1 MKQNAYNLMS
11 QRKIRTARVAFFFKT
26 GSQIRAHSLGVLKLV
41 TASCPAAAHIYMV
54 IVIYVTRVIV
64 KPSFARVKN
73 FESSQRSRANLF
85 LELDEDGVLP
95 GVMSILW
102 RHFMHTHIRRTR
114 CTWSPSV
121 GAKAT
126 EDLRLA
132 LGKSAIWIT
141 TLRKG

>member
-64 KPSFARVKN
+64 KPSFVRVSN
-73 FESSQRSRANLF
+73 FESSQRSKAN
-85 LELDEDGVLP
+85 
-95 GVMSILW
+95 
-102 RHFMHTHIRRTR
+102 
-114 CTWSPSV
+114 
-121 GAKAT
+121 
-126 EDLRLA
+126 
-132 LGKSAIWIT
+132 
-141 TLRKG
+141 